1 MTVNWSSV
9 QVVCSVLNDKILQ
22 VVNNYL
28 EKSNLIYKRVLEC
41 LKRMDAEG
49 AEAYVQ
55 EADFEFNNGTTE
67 TIWDGL
73 ISSLPEYVMQTFYF
87 CKELPGI
94 NELDQKDFSEI
105 LNNKLYEIFILVHSK
120 FFINGESYLRLSNNV
135 HYSRRWMTKVKGQ
148 RKTLATFELAET
160 LEQFEMTDKERAILL
175 PLIITMP
182 GNFKFYFNYIM

>member
-1 MTVNWSSV
+1 MEV
-9 QVVCSVLNDKILQ
+9 
-22 VVNNYL
+22 
-28 EKSNLIYKRVLEC
+28 
-41 LKRMDAEG
+41 EG
-49 AEAYVQ
+49 EAYVQ
-55 EADFEFNNGTTE
+55 DPEFEFYNGTTK

-94 NELDQKDFSEI
+94 NELDQKDFSAI

-135 HYSRRWMTKVKGQ
+135 HYSRNWMIKVKGL
-148 RKTLATFELAET
+148 RKTMATFELAEA
-160 LEQFEMTDKERAILL
+160 LEEFEMTKKERAILL

-182 GNFKFYFNYIM
+182 GN